1 MLDIQSI
8 TTKHGR
14 DILQGREKLTPR
26 NNKSGKLDKDIKTVV
41 INIATYSKRR
51 SIIIRGEKKTWEE
64 GEQIKTL
71 KKWKIQ
77 FFRWKV
83 MLGGINSR
91 LDMREKNNSGFKDIV
106 IEILQIIKEKR
117 AEKIGMKCKSAVEN
131 KEYI

>member
-1 MLDIQSI
+1 MTMFGLYILKEYKIILKYIYKKLQYQCQITMLDIQSI

-51 SIIIRGEKKTWEE
+51 SIIIRGEKKTWGE

-71 KKWKIQ
+71 KK
-77 FFRWKV
+77 
-83 MLGGINSR
+83 
-91 LDMREKNNSGFKDIV
+91 
-106 IEILQIIKEKR
+106 
-117 AEKIGMKCKSAVEN
+117 
-131 KEYI
+131 